1 VLKNGRRRPINSTV
15 STGPS
20 FRFRLE
26 RVRALRERRTESA
39 RLELAKAISTSSD
52 SRMRLYDVNAE
63 LERAREQQRRAAL
76 PASAVDAH
84 QLHAQQAYAERVEAQ
99 RRARLEEH
107 ARHEAAVAGR
117 TEELTRA
124 ARSQRTLE
132 RLKERKHAEHE
143 REASRL
149 EGALLDEI
157 AIERHRRSAA

>member
-1 VLKNGRRRPINSTV
+1 M

>member
-1 VLKNGRRRPINSTV
+1 V

-26 RVRALRERRTESA
+26 RIRALRERRTESA
-39 RLELAKAISTSSD
+39 RLELAKAISTAGD
-52 SRMRLYDVNAE
+52 SRASLTDVSAE
-63 LERAREQQRRAAL
+63 LKRARVQQRHAAR
-76 PASAVDAH
+76 PVSAVLDAR
-84 QLHAQQAYAERVEAQ
+84 QLYAHQAYAERVETL

-107 ARHEAAVAGR
+107 ARHEAAVTSR

-132 RLKERKHAEHE
+132 RLKERRRTEYE

-149 EGALLDEI
+149 EGAVLDEI

>member
-1 VLKNGRRRPINSTV
+1 MRRPINSTV

-132 RLKERKHAEHE
+132 RLKERRHAEYE
-143 REASRL
+143 REAGRL